1 MDRKR
6 REESAIKDRIKE
18 KQNEKSEGMERA
30 VLTRLHLSAS
40 ALKYLALLAMTADH
54 IAVICRPVPG
64 FRTFGDLA
72 FPLFA
77 FLLVEGFFHT
87 RDRRCYGR
95 RLLLAAAVSEI
106 PYDLAFSGRW
116 MDAQHQNVC
125 LTFFLA
131 AGCDG
136 AVRAVWKR
144 YLGEA
149 GADGSVLYADRSG
162 GSRRRRMGDGT
173 GAGILFLCNRKFRH

>member
-1 MDRKR
+1 M
-6 REESAIKDRIKE
+6 
-18 KQNEKSEGMERA
+18 
-30 VLTRLHLSAS
+30 
-40 ALKYLALLAMTADH
+40 
-54 IAVICRPVPG
+54 
-64 FRTFGDLA
+64 
-72 FPLFA
+72 
-77 FLLVEGFFHT
+77 
-87 RDRRCYGR
+87 
-95 RLLLAAAVSEI
+95 AAAVSEI
-106 PYDLAFSGRW
+106 PYDLAIFRTVDGCTAPECLPDLFSG
-116 MDAQHQNVC
+116 
-125 LTFFLA
+125 